1 MDLGLEIE
9 VRRSGRAVI
18 PVEARIERELT
29 LADIEGLKEVRGTEP
44 RLLKRV
50 SDRHHSLARLI
61 AAGMEHNKAELVVG
75 YEPGRASILK
85 QDPMFQQLI
94 EFYRSQESKAVRDL
108 GEKLS
113 GIASDALDEIADR
126 LEDAEERKKIS
137 LGNLMK
143 LGEMGA
149 DRTGF
154 GPSSTQTNVN
164 IHVGLAD
171 RLAAARKRAQEA
183 TGLMLDVTPRDP
195 AE

>member
-1 MDLGLEIE
+1 MTLGLEIE
-9 VRRSGRAVI
+9 VRRTGRATL
-18 PVEARIERELT
+18 PVTAAIERELT
-29 LADIEGLKEVRGTEP
+29 LADVEALGDERETAP

-50 SDRHHSLARLI
+50 SDRHHSLARLV
-61 AAGMEHNKAELVVG
+61 ASGMEQDKAALVVG
-75 YEPGRASILK
+75 YEPARVSILK
-85 QDPMFQQLI
+85 RDPMFQELV
-94 EFYRSQESKAVRDL
+94 EFYRSQESKTVRDL
-108 GEKLS
+108 GEKLA

-126 LEDAEERKKIS
+126 LEDEEERKKIS
-137 LGNLMK
+137 LTNLMK

-171 RLAAARKRAQEA
+171 RLAAARKRAREA
-183 TGLMLDVTPRDP
+183 TSMIDVTPGAS